1 MKTYFIREETEK
13 AGYRQEETMK
23 QGGTVQTME
32 YKWINKLNTGS
43 DGKAGSFGR
52 TGFMMMCCGLM
63 QMCKMTIFSR
73 VPGI

>member
-1 MKTYFIREETEK
+1 
-13 AGYRQEETMK
+13 MK

-52 TGFMMMCCGLM
+52 TGFMMMC
-63 QMCKMTIFSR
+63 KMTIFSR

>member
-1 MKTYFIREETEK
+1 
-13 AGYRQEETMK
+13 MK

-43 DGKAGSFGR
+43 DGEAGSFGR